1 MYIIMAPPIQKVRLL
16 NTYNVEIISGEMDSI
31 YQQIQI
37 KKEEIAD
44 LNSQLLHR
52 NQQLNELQTQLMTL
66 YIQQTGTFPQAN

>member
-1 MYIIMAPPIQKVRLL
+1 MAPPIIKIRLL
-16 NTYNVEIISGEMDSI
+16 NSYTVEIISGEMDSV

-66 YIQQTGTFPQAN
+66 YIQQTGGFPPS

>member
-1 MYIIMAPPIQKVRLL
+1 MAPPIIKIRLL
-16 NTYNVEIISGEMDSI
+16 NSYNVEIISGEMDSV

-66 YIQQTGTFPQAN
+66 YIQATGTFPPS

>member
-1 MYIIMAPPIQKVRLL
+1 MAPPILKVRLL
-16 NTYNVEIISGEMDSI
+16 NLYNVEIISGEMDSI

-52 NQQLNELQTQLMTL
+52 NQQLNDLQTQLMTL
-66 YIQQTGTFPQAN
+66 YIQQTGGFPQAN

>member
-1 MYIIMAPPIQKVRLL
+1 MAPPILKVRLL
-16 NTYNVEIISGEMDSI
+16 NTYNVEIISGEMDSV

-44 LNSQLLHR
+44 LTSQLLHR

-66 YIQQTGTFPQAN
+66 YIQTTGTFPPAN

>member
-1 MYIIMAPPIQKVRLL
+1 MAPPIQKVRLL
-16 NTYNVEIISGEMDSI
+16 NTYNVEIISGELDSI

-37 KKEEIAD
+37 KKEEISD

-66 YIQQTGTFPQAN
+66 YIQQTGTFPPS

>member
-1 MYIIMAPPIQKVRLL
+1 MAPPIQKVRLL

-66 YIQQTGTFPQAN
+66 YIQQTGGFPQAN

>member
-1 MYIIMAPPIQKVRLL
+1 MAPPIQKVRLQ
-16 NTYNVEIISGEMDSI
+16 NTLYNVEIISGEMDSI

-52 NQQLNELQTQLMTL
+52 NQQLNELQTQLITL
-66 YIQQTGTFPQAN
+66 YIQQTGTFPQSV

>member
-1 MYIIMAPPIQKVRLL
+1 MAPPILKVRLL
-16 NTYNVEIISGEMDSI
+16 NTYNVEIISGEMDSV

-66 YIQQTGTFPQAN
+66 YIQQTGGFPQAN